1 MYDVSSTLFW
11 YRLVFTGELILAE
24 LLTSYRLYRRKN
36 FVLRVAGA
44 IAICLGAAFAVP
56 VVSNGAAWMS
66 LMFLAIF
73 AATLGALK
81 LCFDER
87 MSKILLCAVLA
98 YTMQHIAY
106 QLNDAVMTL
115 TGAYRTDNPYDP
127 YGNSAFAILLYGY
140 SGMTYVAGNP
150 FTIMMYA
157 YIYGMIYFFG
167 YLIVKKRLGDGSNF
181 QPGNMKMFWL
191 AVMILFFD
199 VVISAVIMQ
208 YSSRNLDV
216 FYAVLLDAY
225 NIACCLFAILLLLG
239 IIRGDKLQSDLVT
252 VEKMWNEKKE
262 QYAITKDS
270 IDLIN
275 RKCHDL
281 KHQLRRADGSIADE
295 GLVREI
301 EDIVTDFDASVR
313 TGNEALDIIVTEKS
327 RLCNRKKIR
336 LCCMADGKK
345 LSFMRSSDLYALF
358 GNIID
363 NAIEAVSVLDED
375 KRTISLS
382 VSEKSGFIVIN
393 IYNRYDGELSFESG
407 LPRTTKSDESMHGF
421 GMKSVQATCEKY
433 GGSMS
438 IRTDK
443 NVFNLNIII
452 PKTEEKG

>member
-24 LLTSYRLYRRKN
+24 LLTSYRLHRRKN

-56 VVSNGAAWMS
+56 VVSDGAAWMS

-167 YLIVKKRLGDGSNF
+167 YLIVKKRLGDGSSF

-191 AVMILFFD
+191 RMSWNNWKLIWNTASCGKVCRFPEM
-199 VVISAVIMQ
+199 VKC
-208 YSSRNLDV
+208 
-216 FYAVLLDAY
+216 
-225 NIACCLFAILLLLG
+225 AC
-239 IIRGDKLQSDLVT
+239 
-252 VEKMWNEKKE
+252 
-262 QYAITKDS
+262 
-270 IDLIN
+270 
-275 RKCHDL
+275 
-281 KHQLRRADGSIADE
+281 
-295 GLVREI
+295 
-301 EDIVTDFDASVR
+301 VTDVP
-313 TGNEALDIIVTEKS
+313 E
-327 RLCNRKKIR
+327 
-336 LCCMADGKK
+336 
-345 LSFMRSSDLYALF
+345 
-358 GNIID
+358 NILT
-363 NAIEAVSVLDED
+363 A
-375 KRTISLS
+375 R
-382 VSEKSGFIVIN
+382 
-393 IYNRYDGELSFESG
+393 
-407 LPRTTKSDESMHGF
+407 
-421 GMKSVQATCEKY
+421 
-433 GGSMS
+433 
-438 IRTDK
+438 
-443 NVFNLNIII
+443 
-452 PKTEEKG
+452 